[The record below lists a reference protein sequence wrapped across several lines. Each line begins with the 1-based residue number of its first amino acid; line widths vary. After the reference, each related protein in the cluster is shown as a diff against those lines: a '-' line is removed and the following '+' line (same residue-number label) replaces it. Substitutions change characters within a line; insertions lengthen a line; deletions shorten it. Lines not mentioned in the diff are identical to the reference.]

1 MAVWLGG
8 QALRAKAPAEGDAG
22 VGDSGGDAAREGFG
36 DRLQVDV
43 KMIGLE
49 EPVFAAIAAVQ
60 RNPIHGAF
68 GELAFPRGV
77 AAETDA
83 RDHGM
88 LEARA
93 HGRSCFVEV
102 AARKSF
108 SKGVAPTATPSS
120 STVAPG
126 GLLVICSLSA
136 KTRDGQHSRNKAA
149 QRVSSEREAL
159 RGPRREHESV
169 YNLPQSVMD

>member
-1 MAVWLGG
+1 MADKLFQRKLG
-8 QALRAKAPAEGDAG
+8 LKADAG
-22 VGDSGGDAAREGFG
+22 VGNSGGDAAREGFG

-102 AARKSF
+102 AAREVLF
-108 SKGVAPTATPSS
+108 EGRGANGDAIEFNGG
-120 STVAPG
+120 AG

>member
-1 MAVWLGG
+1 M
-8 QALRAKAPAEGDAG
+8 
-22 VGDSGGDAAREGFG
+22 
-36 DRLQVDV
+36 

-49 EPVFAAIAAVQ
+49 EPVFAAIAALQ

-68 GELAFPRGV
+68 GELEFPRGV

-83 RDHGM
+83 RDHGT

-102 AARKSF
+102 AAREVLF
-108 SKGVAPTATPSS
+108 EGRGANGDAIEFNGGAGRVA
-120 STVAPG
+120 G
-126 GLLVICSLSA
+126 DLQLIG

-159 RGPRREHESV
+159 RGPRREDESV
-169 YNLPQSVMD
+169 YNLPQSVID